1 MVFLSSLLNLLLIA
15 APWLLAGLVLA
26 GILKAVLPQAWV
38 VRQLGG
44 NGVLPVV
51 KAALLGAP
59 LPLCSCSVVP
69 VAFGLRRQGAGKGA
83 TVSFLVSTPETGVD
97 SIAFSYALLG
107 PLLAIIRP
115 VAAVFSALLAGL
127 LAGRD
132 EETQQPPVAAS
143 TSSCGGGCCG
153 HKAPAQAALG
163 QRLVAGIRYTLTT
176 LYRDLLLWLAI
187 GLLAAAAVAA
197 YAPPDL
203 LASWGQGWTGMLVM
217 LVVGIPMYICATAS
231 TPLAASLLLAGVSPG
246 AVLVFLLAGPATN
259 IGTLALV
266 RRELGR
272 RAQLGYL
279 AGVAGGALL
288 FGALTDLLIGQLDAS
303 WQLPLHQHDELLPL
317 WLSLPC
323 LLVLMLLALPPVSRR
338 LGRSTQGATA

>member
-1 MVFLSSLLNLLLIA
+1 MAFVSSLLNLLLIA
-15 APWLLAGLVLA
+15 APWLLVGLVLA
-26 GILKAVLPQAWV
+26 GVLKAVLPQAWV
-38 VRQLGG
+38 ARQLGG
-44 NGVLPVV
+44 SGVLPVV

-59 LPLCSCSVVP
+59 MPLCSCSVVP
-69 VAFGLRRQGAGKGA
+69 VAFGLRRQGAGKGP

-97 SIAFSYALLG
+97 SIALSYALLG

-115 VAAVFSALLAGL
+115 VAAVFSALIAGL
-127 LAGRD
+127 LAGGD
-132 EETQQPPVAAS
+132 DATPQPPIT

-153 HKAPAQAALG
+153 HKTPAQTTLG
-163 QRLVAGIRYTLTT
+163 RRLTDGIRYTLTT

-259 IGTLALV
+259 LGTLALV
-266 RRELGR
+266 GRELGR
-272 RAQLGYL
+272 RAQVGYV

-303 WQLPLHQHDELLPL
+303 WQLPAHQHDELLPL

-323 LLVLMLLALPPVSRR
+323 LLVLLLLALPPVSRW
-338 LGRSTQGATA
+338 LGRSAQGATA